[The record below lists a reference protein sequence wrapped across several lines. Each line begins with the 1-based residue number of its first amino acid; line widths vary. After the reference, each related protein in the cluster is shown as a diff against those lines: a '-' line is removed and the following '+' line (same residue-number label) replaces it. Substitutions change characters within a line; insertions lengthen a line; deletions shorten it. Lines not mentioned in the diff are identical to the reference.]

1 MRYYLLSL
9 IITMAIS
16 GCAQEGTF
24 DEMFKSMTTGSV
36 RVVKPE
42 EITEKT
48 RVVYLDAR
56 ELNEFQVSHIPGAI
70 HIGYDDFEM
79 DRVSDLPKDALIIVY
94 CSVGYRSEKVG
105 EKLMK
110 AGFRNVGNLYGG
122 IFYWVNSGRQV
133 VNAQGPT
140 RKVHAYN
147 ERWGKWLIKA
157 EKVYE

>member
-9 IITMAIS
+9 LLTMAIS

-42 EITEKT
+42 EISEKT

-94 CSVGYRSEKVG
+94 CSVGYRSEKIG
-105 EKLMK
+105 EKLLK
-110 AGFRNVGNLYGG
+110 AG
-122 IFYWVNSGRQV
+122 FYWVNSGRQV

-147 ERWGKWLIKA
+147 ERWGQWLIKA